1 MAFSIIDI
9 LIAVNILI
17 LPIFLGWIQIYES
30 FLRIMIERRTALT
43 ELRTQDTAPEEVENY
58 AIMLFSFE

>member
-1 MAFSIIDI
+1 
-9 LIAVNILI
+9 
-17 LPIFLGWIQIYES
+17 
-30 FLRIMIERRTALT
+30 MIERRTALT